1 MHIAFIHHD
10 PVTAAN
16 LVCRADGRVTVR
28 ARGEL
33 LVFHVGICLQQPVIK
48 RLRMRQQLFK
58 QRMRTA
64 QIQAGRDLMEKMQLQ
79 ILILHTLLGGL
90 APYTV

>member
-1 MHIAFIHHD
+1 
-10 PVTAAN
+10 
-16 LVCRADGRVTVR
+16 
-28 ARGEL
+28 
-33 LVFHVGICLQQPVIK
+33 
-48 RLRMRQQLFK
+48 MRQQLFK

-79 ILILHTLLGGL
+79 ILILHTLLGGP

>member
-1 MHIAFIHHD
+1 MD
-10 PVTAAN
+10 KQT
-16 LVCRADGRVTVR
+16 
-28 ARGEL
+28 L
-33 LVFHVGICLQQPVIK
+33 LVKGTPC
-48 RLRMRQQLFK
+48 RLQQLFK

>member
-1 MHIAFIHHD
+1 
-10 PVTAAN
+10 
-16 LVCRADGRVTVR
+16 
-28 ARGEL
+28 
-33 LVFHVGICLQQPVIK
+33 
-48 RLRMRQQLFK
+48 MRQQLFK

-79 ILILHTLLGGL
+79 LLILHTLLGGL